1 MLFRNEYAF
10 LSNMYPCSITLNGLT
25 FSCAEAV
32 FQAYKC
38 GKHEDVL
45 ALTKMSGI
53 EAKAFGRKVKMR
65 SDWNTFRLIA
75 MRNVIKAKFT
85 QHPELLKKLKAI
97 DVPIIEDNTWND
109 RYWGKCNGIGE
120 NNLGIILDEMKHML

>member
-25 FSCAEAV
+25 FSCAEAA

-38 GKHEDVL
+38 DKHEDVL
-45 ALTKMSGI
+45 RMTTLSGA
-53 EAKAFGRKVKMR
+53 EAKRFGRTVKMR
-65 SDWNTFRLIA
+65 NDWNTFRLTA

-120 NNLGIILDEMKHML
+120 NNLGIILDEMKHIL